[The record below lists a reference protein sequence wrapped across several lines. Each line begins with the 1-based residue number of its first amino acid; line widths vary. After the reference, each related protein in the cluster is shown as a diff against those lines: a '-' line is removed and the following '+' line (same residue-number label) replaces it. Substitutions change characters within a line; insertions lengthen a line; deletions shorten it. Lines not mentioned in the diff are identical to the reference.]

1 MPSTDLRKPIV
12 DFLLALTAAATFEAL
27 RSGDTSVMGALE
39 IGQFELTFL
48 WALCGVLF
56 VTRVVVP
63 RIDQWWESK
72 NLDYKDFEALIT
84 DAHKVRDSYNKRTPL
99 LERPEEEQRR
109 DILEEADL
117 DTHLQLL
124 DVYFFGRPGE
134 RNMFRDMSLLIK
146 LMKRGDL
153 KGAQRRWP
161 KFADDTFSDA
171 VPS

>member
-1 MPSTDLRKPIV
+1 MPSADFRKPIV

-27 RSGDTSVMGALE
+27 RSGDTSVMGTLE

-56 VTRVVVP
+56 VTRVLVP
-63 RIDQWWESK
+63 RIDKWWESR
-72 NLDYKDFEALIT
+72 NLDYKDFEALLE
-84 DAHKVRDSYNKRTPL
+84 DAQNLRESYNKKTPL
-99 LERPEEEQRR
+99 RERPEEEQRR
-109 DILEEADL
+109 DILEETDL

-124 DVYFFGRPGE
+124 GVYFFGRPGD
-134 RNMFRDMSLLIK
+134 RNMFRDMALLIK

-153 KGAQRRWP
+153 KGAQKRWP
-161 KFADDTFSDA
+161 KLANDTFSDA